1 MSDEEK
7 HDHEVAMLQK
17 IDFKSLIQLVI
28 LVITLCGSIATAGI
42 AYHRL
47 GKVEAVAI
55 ANKSILDKHTEVLA
69 APRFTS
75 EHFVSG
81 LKENNTIR
89 DNTLA
94 VMRKDIDR
102 LEQNLNSQSLLI
114 GDVRQVM
121 TKNSTILSALSDM
134 VKEIRTELK
143 EGE

>member
-7 HDHEVAMLQK
+7 RDHEAVMLQK

-28 LVITLCGSIATAGI
+28 LVLTLCGSIATAGI

-47 GKVEAVAI
+47 GKVESVALENKVMLDSHTKTLAV
-55 ANKSILDKHTEVLA
+55 
-69 APRFTS
+69 PRFTA
-75 EHFVSG
+75 EHFMAG
-81 LKENNTIR
+81 MKENNTIR